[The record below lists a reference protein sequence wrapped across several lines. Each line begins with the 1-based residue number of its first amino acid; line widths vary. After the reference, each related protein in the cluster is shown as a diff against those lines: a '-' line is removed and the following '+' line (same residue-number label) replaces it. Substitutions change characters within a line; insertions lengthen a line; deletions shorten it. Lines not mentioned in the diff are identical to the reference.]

1 MRDTERPAALF
12 QDRSVADEKIGQNQL
27 DAGGV
32 KLLPGYRLALF
43 GSNDIIERFR
53 PIKIIHRPLGDDGDI
68 RQVVLVQS
76 TCLPRDHPIKSESLT
91 SKPSLHRNLLLRKNP
106 IIRAADCVL

>member
-27 DAGGV
+27 DAG
-32 KLLPGYRLALF
+32 LALF

-76 TCLPRDHPIKSESLT
+76 TCLPRDHPIKSGSLT

>member
-1 MRDTERPAALF
+1 MIPNGPQHYFRIVQWRTRKSD
-12 QDRSVADEKIGQNQL
+12 KNQL

-53 PIKIIHRPLGDDGDI
+53 PIKIIHRPLGDDGDAFLAQTRLLI
-68 RQVVLVQS
+68 EQV
-76 TCLPRDHPIKSESLT
+76 LPRAETRWPRTPKGT
-91 SKPSLHRNLLLRKNP
+91 TTNK
-106 IIRAADCVL
+106 